1 MLEFSVHQA
10 KTHLSKILKL
20 VESNNEVVIFRYGKP
35 VARVIPYE
43 TPGMKRK
50 FGAMKDVAKF
60 DESFFDPL
68 PDDELAAWS
77 E

>member
-1 MLEFSVHQA
+1 MLEFNVRQA

-20 VESNNEVVIFRYGKP
+20 VQSNEEVTIFRYGKP
-35 VARVIPYE
+35 VARIIPYE
-43 TPGMKRK
+43 APDKKRK
-50 FGAMKDVAKF
+50 FGAMKDVASF

-68 PDDELAAWS
+68 PEDELAAWR